1 MSDATITCPHCQTEI
16 KLTESLAAP
25 FLKSKEAELNQRL
38 AKQTAEIEKRAAA
51 LREQAESLAR
61 AQDSLDQRV
70 AERLDVERKRLAEEE
85 QKKARLALGGELES
99 KQQELKELAELLRV
113 REEKLAEAQKMQANV
128 LRRQRELEEQK
139 RELDL
144 TVEKRV
150 SASVSE
156 IQQKARH
163 EAEEQ
168 MKLKVS
174 EKDLV
179 IQRMQKQLEE
189 MQRKAEQGSQQLQGE
204 VQELQLESLLAG
216 RFPRDTIT
224 PVPKGEFGGDALQR
238 VFNAAGAECG
248 TILWESKRTKNWSD
262 AWLAKLRQDQRA
274 AKADLSVIVSQTL
287 PRDVDSFD
295 LIDGVYVVSPRCVLP
310 VATTLRQALLEL
322 SMARQASEGRETKME
337 MVYQYLMGPRFRQ
350 RIQAIV
356 EAFST
361 MQDDLNAEKK
371 AIVKQWAKREAQID
385 RVMSSTAGLL
395 GDFQGIAGKSLP
407 EIEGLSFAALELREL
422 EEQE

>member
-1 MSDATITCPHCQTEI
+1 MSEPTITCPHCQTEI

-25 FLKSKEAELNQRL
+25 LLKSKEAELHQRL
-38 AKQTAEIEKRAAA
+38 AQQTAEIDKRAAA
-51 LREQAESLAR
+51 LREQAEALAQ
-61 AQDSLDQRV
+61 AQNALEQRV
-70 AERLDVERKRLAEEE
+70 ADRLAAERKRLAEEE
-85 QKKARLALGGELES
+85 HKKARLALGEELETKQRELQELGEL
-99 KQQELKELAELLRV
+99 LKARN
-113 REEKLAEAQKMQANV
+113 EKLAEAQKAQAEV

-144 TVEKRV
+144 TIEKRV
-150 SASVSE
+150 SASIAE
-156 IQQKARH
+156 IQHKARQ

-168 MKLKVS
+168 LKLKVS

-204 VQELQLESLLAG
+204 VQELQLEALLAN
-216 RFPRDTIT
+216 RFPRDTIV
-224 PVPKGEFGGDALQR
+224 PVPKGEFGGDALHR
-238 VFNAAGAECG
+238 VYNAAGGECG
-248 TILWESKRTKNWSD
+248 TILWESKRTRNWSD
-262 AWLAKLRQDQRA
+262 AWLVKLRQDQRA
-274 AKADLSVIVSQTL
+274 AKADLSVIVSQAL

-295 LIDGVYVVSPRCVLP
+295 LIDGVYVVSPRCVVP

-337 MVYQYLMGPRFRQ
+337 MVYEYLMGPRFRQ

-361 MQDDLNAEKK
+361 MQEDLNAEKK
-371 AIVKQWAKREAQID
+371 AIVKQWAKRETQIE

-422 EEQE
+422 QE